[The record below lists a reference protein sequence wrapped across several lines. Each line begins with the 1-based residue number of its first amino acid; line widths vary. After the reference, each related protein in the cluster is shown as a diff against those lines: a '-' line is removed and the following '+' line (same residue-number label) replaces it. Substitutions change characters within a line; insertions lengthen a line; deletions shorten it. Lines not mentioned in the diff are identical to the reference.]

1 MRQRP
6 RNPAP
11 PKGAQALLRRSKPMK
26 PEQETQ
32 PTEKQPAARGWWP
45 RTRDS
50 FNRRMRTSLRFG
62 VELMREHEFWVH
74 ALAVKGGASAIVIA
88 GVVALSYVIAAP
100 FMLAA
105 MGIAAC
111 GALVG
116 LGIYGMAAGSARGWM
131 RLRKIYADV
140 TGTPMPEK
148 HDENKP
154 GWLQRQ
160 CARPAAQ
167 RVIQSRPVQ
176 ALRNSRAWKLT
187 QKYTDGQQDNVLGG
201 IAVGGAAVTLV
212 LGAVALAT
220 QLLVLPVIALGGL
233 VTVAAVTAVT
243 YLVSGISG
251 LYFGITGIRHMK
263 KNKRAK
269 IAARAAA
276 DDRTQS
282 IPTPMPAAADDDT
295 KKKATADFAKVT
307 DPLGLTPGNDNDTQT
322 APGAAA
328 NPASPAKA
336 PRQPKG

>member
-1 MRQRP
+1 
-6 RNPAP
+6 
-11 PKGAQALLRRSKPMK
+11 MK
-26 PEQETQ
+26 FEQETQ
-32 PTEKQPAARGWWP
+32 PTESPAAERGWWP
-45 RTRDS
+45 RARDGFS
-50 FNRRMRTSLRFG
+50 RRMRTSLRFG
-62 VELMREHEFWVH
+62 IELMREHEFWVH

-105 MGIAAC
+105 TGIAAC
-111 GALVG
+111 GALIG

-131 RLRKIYADV
+131 RLRKIYSDV
-140 TGTPMPEK
+140 TGAPMPEK
-148 HDENKP
+148 HGENKP
-154 GWLQRQ
+154 SWLQRQ
-160 CARPAAQ
+160 CERPAAQ
-167 RVIQSRPVQ
+167 RIIQSRPVQ

-263 KNKRAK
+263 KDKQRAK
-269 IAARAAA
+269 IAALAAA
-276 DDRTQS
+276 DVDKQN
-282 IPTPMPAAADDDT
+282 TPAEAPEAASLDT
-295 KKKATADFAKVT
+295 KKKAAADFAKAT
-307 DPLGLTPGNDNDTQT
+307 LTAENDNEADI
-322 APGAAA
+322 APAAA
-328 NPASPAKA
+328 AGGAKPAKT
-336 PRQPKG
+336 PPKNRPPQG

>member
-1 MRQRP
+1 
-6 RNPAP
+6 
-11 PKGAQALLRRSKPMK
+11 MK
-26 PEQETQ
+26 PEQEIP
-32 PTEKQPAARGWWP
+32 PTESPAAERGWWP
-45 RTRDS
+45 RVREG

-62 VELMREHEFWVH
+62 IELMREHEFWVH

-105 MGIAAC
+105 TGIAAC
-111 GALVG
+111 GALIG

-131 RLRKIYADV
+131 RLRKIYSDV

-167 RVIQSRPVQ
+167 RIIQSRPMQ

-243 YLVSGISG
+243 YLISGISG

-263 KNKRAK
+263 KDKRAK

-276 DDRTQS
+276 DAEKQN
-282 IPTPMPAAADDDT
+282 TPAPAPETASDDT
-295 KKKATADFAKVT
+295 KKKAAPDFARAI
-307 DPLGLTPGNDNDTQT
+307 LTPGNDNNAE
-322 APGAAA
+322 APPAAGTGH
-328 NPASPAKA
+328 A
-336 PRQPKG
+336 PPQKTPSKSRPPQG